1 MNNLDELIRAAK
13 NSFVE
18 IDAAYQAADI
28 NEKLVMAETRNKA
41 ADQLIAL
48 QAKRLIRNASAI
60 TDADITEMKSLKDR
74 IDDAAQIQTALL
86 QFVGL
91 LAKFVG

>member
-1 MNNLDELIRAAK
+1 MSNLDELIRAAK
-13 NSFVE
+13 ASFIE
-18 IDAAYQAADI
+18 IDTAYQAADI

-41 ADQLIAL
+41 ADQLVTL
-48 QAKRLIRNASAI
+48 QAKRLIQNASAI
-60 TDADITEMKSLKDR
+60 TDADITEMKDLKSR
-74 IDDAAQIQTALL
+74 IDDAAEIQTALL

>member
-28 NEKLVMAETRNKA
+28 NEKLVMAESRNKA
-41 ADQLIAL
+41 ADQLMTL
-48 QAKRLIRNASAI
+48 QAKRLIQNASAI
-60 TDADITEMKSLKDR
+60 TDADIIEMKALKDR
-74 IDDAAQIQTALL
+74 IDDAAQIQAALL

-91 LAKFVG
+91 LVKFVG

>member
-28 NEKLVMAETRNKA
+28 TEKLVMAETRNKA
-41 ADQLIAL
+41 ADQLMTL
-48 QAKRLIRNASAI
+48 QAKRLIGNASAI
-60 TDADITEMKSLKDR
+60 TDADITEMKALKDR
-74 IDDAAQIQTALL
+74 IEDAAQIQTALL

>member
-1 MNNLDELIRAAK
+1 MSNLDELIRAAK
-13 NSFVE
+13 ASFIE
-18 IDAAYQAADI
+18 IDAAYQSADI
-28 NEKLVMAETRNKA
+28 NEKLVKAETRNKA
-41 ADQLIAL
+41 ADQLITL
-48 QAKRLIRNASAI
+48 QAKRLIQNASAI
-60 TDADITEMKSLKDR
+60 TDADIAEMKNLKDR